1 MFSFC
6 VIMLMRI
13 TDKEHDRSF
22 QCNYFA
28 LCSLIR
34 TFAENY
40 QLMGTDMMNEK
51 KKYEECRSFQEC
63 VDELVRR
70 TIIRIEEEVSDKGSF
85 SDIFELFDNPNAD
98 TTDVVGKFG
107 LHVYKMPSDIVAD
120 PAMRYVQ
127 ACAYIPS
134 GAYKAT
140 LMAGSGRKAEI
151 LELMKEQSF
160 ADKLSRTF
168 DELTDMLRDI

>member
-1 MFSFC
+1 
-6 VIMLMRI
+6 
-13 TDKEHDRSF
+13 
-22 QCNYFA
+22 
-28 LCSLIR
+28 
-34 TFAENY
+34 
-40 QLMGTDMMNEK
+40 MMNEK
-51 KKYEECRSFQEC
+51 KEYEECQSFQEC

-70 TIIRIEEEVSDKGSF
+70 TVVRIKEEMPDKGGF
-85 SDIFELFDNPNAD
+85 SDIFELFCNPD
-98 TTDVVGKFG
+98 DGTSDVVGKYG
-107 LHVYKMPSDIVAD
+107 LHVFKMQSDIVAD

>member
-1 MFSFC
+1 MDF
-6 VIMLMRI
+6 
-13 TDKEHDRSF
+13 
-22 QCNYFA
+22 
-28 LCSLIR
+28 
-34 TFAENY
+34 
-40 QLMGTDMMNEK
+40 DMMNEK
-51 KKYEECRSFQEC
+51 KEYEECQSFQEC

-70 TIIRIEEEVSDKGSF
+70 TMKRIEEEMPDEGAF
-85 SDIFELFDNPNAD
+85 SDIFELLCNPD
-98 TTDVVGKFG
+98 DGTSDVVGKYG

-151 LELMKEQSF
+151 LELMKEPSF
-160 ADKLSRTF
+160 ADKLSCTF
-168 DELTDMLRDI
+168 DELTEMLRDV